1 MRDRDGEGGGG
12 GMRRGG
18 GDREEAGPGD
28 GDDNWR
34 QGPRSNFDRDREAGR
49 PARAGA
55 DDDGPRRGSTGFGG
69 RDGDRDRDNRGGGGG
84 FGGNRAG
91 DDDNSNWRDRPAR
104 DNAPRG
110 DGERPRLQLKPKSIA
125 EQMGKK
131 DDDQEERPRSNK
143 PNPFGAAREEKS
155 ASKNNGDEVD
165 DDGFATVPSTG
176 KKAGGT
182 RYVPPSERN
191 QEKKEEPTSRKP
203 APKPAAEASED
214 EDSDASERS
223 MKGNR
228 KKVVEASA
236 EDSKDDER
244 KEREAARD
252 ERRRRDEEEDE
263 RREKRKQEV
272 KSSGAAGGKYV
283 PAHMRAEVERQK
295 KLEEEQGAKQ
305 RKVREAEEA
314 KKSAEKERKDALK
327 QRSKDEKDAKSSVDK
342 APAKDV
348 VAKKVKDDGPNVD
361 QEIFDKLKFGK
372 FDEQCGDV
380 VSRVFMQK
388 PEYSKKDVSH
398 LVNEVSSLL
407 SDKELKST
415 GPIRCLLEPLLRCCR
430 GKEDKEVIS
439 AVDSFAPL
447 FKCLIEKS
455 ETWRF
460 KVQVLVEAQKYLF
473 TLGLPRL
480 SPASALIEVFFDG
493 LYQAEII
500 EEQYF
505 DWWTMSND
513 DTAGK
518 TKAMFQMN
526 DFLDWLRNA
535 AIAGETDDEEDGEDK
550 SEGSGEEDAEE
561 SEDDDDIE
569 ANVPKRIAVGRPMR

>member
-1 MRDRDGEGGGG
+1 
-12 GMRRGG
+12 MRRG

-69 RDGDRDRDNRGGGGG
+69 RDGDRENRGGGGG
-84 FGGNRAG
+84 FGGGRDNNRAG

-125 EQMGKK
+125 EQMSKK

-191 QEKKEEPTSRKP
+191 QEKKEEPTSRNP

-283 PAHMRAEVERQK
+283 PAHMRAEAERQK
-295 KLEEEQGAKQ
+295 KLEEEQEAKQ

-327 QRSKDEKDAKSSVDK
+327 QRSKDEKDAKSRVDK

-348 VAKKVKDDGPNVD
+348 VAKKVKDDGSNVN
-361 QEIFDKLKFGK
+361 QEIFDKMYFEKFG
-372 FDEQCGDV
+372 EQCRDV
-380 VSRVFMQK
+380 VSSVFMQK
-388 PEYSKKDVSH
+388 PEYAKTHVSK
-398 LVNEVSSLL
+398 LVDEVSSL

-415 GPIRCLLEPLLRCCR
+415 APIRLLLEPLLSCCR

-447 FKCLIEKS
+447 FKCLIKKS

-550 SEGSGEEDAEE
+550 SEGSGGEDAEE